1 MSLEEIIAENTAAV
15 KASSAALL
23 KALEAVSKM
32 GAPTLVGG
40 TDTSPKATTR
50 KAPAGAKA
58 ASEQPQAEAST
69 ASTPSASSS
78 PSTQASDAATA
89 TAETAGVSYDDVKEM
104 TLKLSGKLGR
114 TAVVGLFSQFGVTKA
129 PELKPEQYA
138 AYMKNAKR
146 LHDAPVEEA
155 LV

>member
-15 KASSAALL
+15 KASSEALL

-32 GAPTLVGG
+32 GAPMLVGG
-40 TDTSPKATTR
+40 TDTAPKATAR

-58 ASEQPQAEAST
+58 ASEQPQAEATTS
-69 ASTPSASSS
+69 STPAASSS
-78 PSTQASDAATA
+78 PSTQASAAANA
-89 TAETAGVSYDDVKEM
+89 TGETAGVSYDDVKEM
-104 TLKLSGKLGR
+104 TLTLSEKKGR
-114 TAVVGLFSQFGVTKA
+114 QVVVGLFSQFGVAKA

-146 LHDAPVEEA
+146 LLDEPVEEA

>member
-15 KASSAALL
+15 KASSEALL
-23 KALEAVSKM
+23 KALEAVSKI

-40 TDTSPKATTR
+40 TDTAPKATTR
-50 KAPAGAKA
+50 KASGAKV
-58 ASEQPQAEAST
+58 ASEQPQAEATTS
-69 ASTPSASSS
+69 STPAASSS
-78 PSTQASDAATA
+78 PSTQASAAANA
-89 TAETAGVSYDDVKEM
+89 TGETAGVSYDDVKEM
-104 TLKLSGKLGR
+104 TLTLSEKKGR
-114 TAVVGLFSQFGVTKA
+114 QVVVGLFSQFGVAKA

-146 LHDAPVEEA
+146 LLDEPVEEA